1 MPITPPSDAEIQRR
15 FEVIDR
21 WLKEQMVANPVVDTV
36 EADVHHPRAWYVRLL
51 GDEKQFSTVWFQL
64 RQRTLHAETYFM
76 PAPQE
81 NEAELY
87 AYLLRR
93 NARMIGGRF
102 VIGPEEAVYLYCQLD
117 NTVVGIETLPD
128 ELDRILGSI
137 YQWVE
142 QFFRP
147 ALRIGYAS
155 RFAADQP

>member
-1 MPITPPSDAEIQRR
+1 MPVEPPSDAEIQER
-15 FEVIDR
+15 FDVIDR
-21 WLKEQMVANPVVDTV
+21 WLKTQMIENPVVDTI
-36 EADVHHPRAWYVRLL
+36 EADVHHTRAWYVRLL
-51 GDEKQFSTVWFQL
+51 GDEKEFSTVWLQL

-117 NTVVGIETLPD
+117 NTVVDIDALPD
-128 ELDRILGSI
+128 ELDRILGSL

-147 ALRIGYAS
+147 ALRIGFAS
-155 RFAADQP
+155 RFGSDSP

>member
-1 MPITPPSDAEIQRR
+1 MPVTPPTDDEIQER
-15 FEVIDR
+15 FDTIDR
-21 WLKEQMVANPVVDTV
+21 WLKAQMAENPVVDTV
-36 EADVHHPRAWYVRLL
+36 EADIHNQRAWYVRLL
-51 GDEKQFSTVWFQL
+51 GDEKEFSTVWLQL

-76 PAPQE
+76 AAPQE

-117 NTVVGIETLPD
+117 NTIVGIDALPG

-142 QFFRP
+142 QFFQP
-147 ALRIGYAS
+147 ALRIGFTS
-155 RFAADQP
+155 RFRTDSV

>member
-1 MPITPPSDAEIQRR
+1 MSERPPTDADLQQR
-15 FEVIDR
+15 FDVIDR
-21 WLKEQMVANPVVDTV
+21 WLKTQMVENPVVDTV
-36 EADVHHPRAWYVRLL
+36 EADVHQPRAWFIRLL
-51 GDEKQFSTVWFQL
+51 GDEKEFSTVWMQL
-64 RQRTLHAETYFM
+64 RQRTLHVETYFM

-93 NARMIGGRF
+93 NAKLIGGRF
-102 VIGPEEAVYLYCQLD
+102 VIGPEEGVYLYCQLD
-117 NTVVGIETLPD
+117 NTLVPVEVLPD

-142 QFFRP
+142 QFFQR

-155 RFAADQP
+155 RFTSDTP

>member
-1 MPITPPSDAEIQRR
+1 MTERPPSDDEIQSR

-21 WLKEQMVANPVVDTV
+21 WLSEQLADNPVVDTV
-36 EADVHHPRAWYVRLL
+36 EIDVHQPRAWYVRLL
-51 GDEKQFSTVWFQL
+51 GEEKEFTTVWFQL

-93 NARMIGGRF
+93 NAKLIGGRF
-102 VIGPEEAVYLYCQLD
+102 VIGSENAVYLYCQLD
-117 NTVVGIETLPD
+117 NTVVPAEALPD
-128 ELDRILGSI
+128 ELDRIVGSI

-142 QFFRP
+142 QFFKP
-147 ALRIGYAS
+147 ALRIGFAS
-155 RFAADQP
+155 RF

>member
-1 MPITPPSDAEIQRR
+1 MAERPPTDEELADR
-15 FEVIDR
+15 FQVIDR
-21 WLKEQMVANPVVDTV
+21 WLKQQMDENPVVDTV
-36 EADVHHPRAWYVRLL
+36 EADVYQPRAWYVRLL
-51 GDEKQFSTVWFQL
+51 GEEKEFSTVWFQL

-93 NARMIGGRF
+93 NARMVGGRF
-102 VIGPEEAVYLYCQLD
+102 VIGSEDAVYLYCQLD
-117 NTVVGIETLPD
+117 NGLVDLDQLPD

-142 QFFRP
+142 QFFKP
-147 ALRIGYAS
+147 ALRIGFAS
-155 RFAADQP
+155 RF

>member
-1 MPITPPSDAEIQRR
+1 MTERPPSDAEIQER
-15 FEVIDR
+15 FDVIDR
-21 WLKEQMVANPVVDTV
+21 WLKTQMAENPVVDTV

-51 GDEKQFSTVWFQL
+51 GDEKEFSTVWFQL

-76 PAPQE
+76 PSPQE

-117 NTVVGIETLPD
+117 NTVVGVDTLPD

-142 QFFRP
+142 QFFQP

-155 RFAADQP
+155 RFDADPA